1 MPALQRGAA
10 WAEERLLGALR
21 QSVPQ
26 NGRVHLHIIDSTY
39 ECLTAFFRRARF
51 KTHRHAVYHCLKE
64 VQKQFR
70 HASVFRHARFDTR
83 VSVFKTRVSAHLR
96 YLRWAKSPISNR

>member
-26 NGRVHLHIIDSTY
+26 NGRVHLHIIDKGT
-39 ECLTAFFRRARF
+39 
-51 KTHRHAVYHCLKE
+51 
-64 VQKQFR
+64 
-70 HASVFRHARFDTR
+70 
-83 VSVFKTRVSAHLR
+83 AHLDP
-96 YLRWAKSPISNR
+96 LLPAGLDA

>member
-26 NGRVHLHIIDSTY
+26 NGRIHLHIIDILRGTPRTY
-39 ECLTAFFRRARF
+39 AIKKKPGL
-51 KTHRHAVYHCLKE
+51 
-64 VQKQFR
+64 
-70 HASVFRHARFDTR
+70 
-83 VSVFKTRVSAHLR
+83 
-96 YLRWAKSPISNR
+96 